1 MKSFY
6 SFASLAVV
14 AVSQEVEDIG
24 PWGYSY
30 SNTDTPITETQ
41 LLTYDAD
48 EMPVAWKLTTYTAL
62 EYDTGN

>member
-1 MKSFY
+1 MDNEY
-6 SFASLAVV
+6 GI
-14 AVSQEVEDIG
+14 EDIG

-30 SNTDTPITETQ
+30 DNTASPITETQ

>member
-1 MKSFY
+1 MKNFY
-6 SFASLAVV
+6 SFASLAVL

-30 SNTDTPITETQ
+30 DNTDSPNVVTQ

-48 EMPVAWKLTTYTAL
+48 LMPVDWKLTTYTAL